1 MINMLCSNP
10 VIQNNHSETI
20 NPTPKRILVVDDD
33 ESIREVV
40 AFCLQKFG
48 GWEVLTAASGEDAL
62 YLASREVPDAIVLD
76 MMMPKMDGL
85 TFLEYL
91 RSNPITVFIPVVL
104 LTAKTHLPESYL
116 FPKLGVIKTIYKPFF
131 PLELVQEIDQAL
143 EW

>member
-1 MINMLCSNP
+1 MINMLCSNQA
-10 VIQNNHSETI
+10 IENNHSETV

-48 GWEVLTAASGEDAL
+48 GWEVLTASSGEDAL
-62 YLASREVPDAIVLD
+62 HQASTELPDAIVLD
-76 MMMPKMDGL
+76 MMMPQMDGF
-85 TFLEYL
+85 TFLQYL